1 MGKFKGFNGMYTCEW
16 NQASFAPDLE
26 ENQISGVLTISKNK
40 LPAMSLD
47 FYTELKIQHYSASIA
62 DLKEAAL
69 DEAALRIARI
79 INHFVS
85 NGHKILIRSS
95 EDSGVAFA
103 MVFYLVWSYYF
114 NNDGTK
120 KEHVKKPEIS
130 VASHAIKE
138 IRDHRIETDL
148 DQFLVQRIYSIENKF
163 AGVKQE

>member
-1 MGKFKGFNGMYTCEW
+1 
-16 NQASFAPDLE
+16 
-26 ENQISGVLTISKNK
+26 
-40 LPAMSLD
+40 
-47 FYTELKIQHYSASIA
+47 
-62 DLKEAAL
+62 
-69 DEAALRIARI
+69 LRIARI